1 MLSFTKEFVMSKEE
15 KKLAI
20 CTDIEKIDLSSLTKT
35 NIYKNVVLCSKR
47 AQQIDSAQNNK
58 RREKLKD
65 WEDYNHRFSFLR
77 NDDENIPQKISR
89 TFEKLD
95 KATNIAIEEFEEG
108 KIKEVNK
115 KAFSDCQEIE
125 NGGNK

>member
-1 MLSFTKEFVMSKEE
+1 MLSLTKKFVMSKEE
-15 KKLAI
+15 EKLAI
-20 CTDIEKIDLSSLTKT
+20 CTDIKKIDLISLTKT

-47 AQQIDSAQNNK
+47 AQQIDLAQNNK

-65 WEDYNHRFSFLR
+65 WEDYNQRFSFLR

-89 TFEKLD
+89 TFEKLN

-115 KAFSDCQEIE
+115 KAFSDS
-125 NGGNK
+125 

>member
-1 MLSFTKEFVMSKEE
+1 MSKEE

-89 TFEKLD
+89 TFEKLN

-115 KAFSDCQEIE
+115 KAFSDSQEIK

>member
-20 CTDIEKIDLSSLTKT
+20 CTDIEKIDLS
-35 NIYKNVVLCSKR
+35 R

-65 WEDYNHRFSFLR
+65 WEDYNQRFSFLR
-77 NDDENIPQKISR
+77 NDDENIPQKVSR
-89 TFEKLD
+89 TFEKLN

-115 KAFSDCQEIE
+115 KAFSDS
-125 NGGNK
+125 